1 MKAKKARQVREN
13 LNAVKIHSKCKSE
26 KEIYSNHGNGES
38 SHCCIVYMLSWV
50 SKRTVYYT
58 VCGYW
63 REQKNI
69 GRIRKLW
76 LSQIQVLNCLK
87 CQQFHAS
94 LLLLSFSLFCWL
106 GQEQDKICWDIT
118 KSTEFHKIYWD
129 LIKSTEI
136 TKSTK
141 ISWPDLTWHLENF
154 DISH

>member
-1 MKAKKARQVREN
+1 M
-13 LNAVKIHSKCKSE
+13 S
-26 KEIYSNHGNGES
+26 
-38 SHCCIVYMLSWV
+38 LS
-50 SKRTVYYT
+50 
-58 VCGYW
+58 
-63 REQKNI
+63 I
-69 GRIRKLW
+69 FRKLW
-76 LSQIQVLNCLK
+76 LSRIQVLNCLK

-141 ISWPDLTWHLENF
+141 ISWPDLTWHLEILTFHIRNLNF
-154 DISH
+154 TFTWYCCCIDIVWFLLCVQVLHDLCCIYIVFVALAWFADEWCQIFRFSTKEEMESKWIL